1 MKYKISIV
9 MPFYNSEDYIEEAIE
24 SVINQTIGFENI
36 QLILVNDGSN
46 DNSEKICLKYE
57 NIYDNIIYIKKENG
71 GVSSARNKGLEYVEG
86 KYTNFIDSD
95 DKWDENALLQMYD
108 FMEEN
113 YLDVDFVSARIKNFE
128 ANEDY
133 HYLDYKFYSTRV
145 IDIMKEPEMIIFHV
159 ASSLFKTEIIKNM
172 KFDAKIKIGEDAVF
186 TNIILLNKLK
196 YGVVR
201 EAIYNYRKRNTNN
214 STMQSIFR
222 NKTWY
227 FDSPKYFWK
236 KLIDESIRI
245 HKKVIDYIQFALIY
259 EIRWRINCD
268 YIGFNFLEVKQHL
281 ELVEDSVKY
290 IDYKNIEKFCFLTDN
305 EKNIIK
311 QIKDM
316 QK

>member
-9 MPFYNSEDYIEEAIE
+9 MPFYNSESYIEEAIE

-46 DNSEKICLKYE
+46 DNSEKICLKYK
-57 NIYDNIIYIKKENG
+57 NIYNNIIYIKQENG

-95 DKWDENALLQMYD
+95 DKWDKNALLKLYN

-113 YLDVDFVSARIKNFE
+113 YLEVDFASARIKNFE

-133 HYLDYKFYSTRV
+133 HYLDYKFYNTRV
-145 IDIMKEPEMIIFHV
+145 IDIMEEPEMIIFHV
-159 ASSLFKTEIIKNM
+159 ASTLFKTEIVKNM
-172 KFDAKIKIGEDAVF
+172 RFDTKIKIGEDAVF

-227 FDSPKYFWK
+227 FDSPRYFWK
-236 KLIDESIRI
+236 RLIDESIKI
-245 HKKVIDYIQFALIY
+245 HKKVIDYIQFVLLY

-268 YIGFNFLEVKQHL
+268 YIGFNFLEVKEHL
-281 ELVEDSVKY
+281 KLVEDTVKY
-290 IDYKNIEKFCFLTDN
+290 IDYKNIEKYCFLTDD
-305 EKNIIK
+305 EKSIIK
-311 QIKDM
+311 QIKDI
-316 QK
+316 